1 MGGRWAGA
9 AVAGVLVLG
18 GAVAGAAPASAVPA
32 ARTAGAVR
40 TAPERAPQPRASEAA
55 HRITESTL
63 SVSKSRKRTVRHGS
77 HGGFGG
83 LFTWFGVVL
92 LLCVLAVVLAVFW
105 FRRRSRL
112 RSQAG

>member
-1 MGGRWAGA
+1 M
-9 AVAGVLVLG
+9 AGVLVLG

-32 ARTAGAVR
+32 ARTAGAVPAVGAVR
-40 TAPERAPQPRASEAA
+40 AAPERAPQPRASEGA

-63 SVSKSRKRTVRHGS
+63 SASKSRRRTVRHGS

-92 LLCVLAVVLAVFW
+92 LLCVLTVVLAVFW
-105 FRRRSRL
+105 FRRRNRL
-112 RSQAG
+112 RPQAG